1 MIWTF
6 LLGIIAGWVAPSVE
20 ERMRPMLNQYLPGD
34 RVSDTELRAVAICV
48 CLLVAAVVAM
58 LTGSS
63 HVLPLTLGAVLG
75 AIGPRLYDKFREMRA
90 PDYDS

>member
-6 LLGIIAGWVAPSVE
+6 ILGVIAGWVAPSVE
-20 ERMRPMLNQYLPGD
+20 DRLRPTLDSQLPGGPLSP
-34 RVSDTELRAVAICV
+34 VEMRAVSLSFS
-48 CLLVAAVVAM
+48 LLLAALVGM
-58 LTGSS
+58 FTGSS

-75 AIGPRLYDKFREMRA
+75 VLGPRLYDKFRQMRA

>member
-6 LLGIIAGWVAPSVE
+6 LLGVIAGWAAPSVE
-20 ERMRPMLNQYLPGD
+20 ARLRPTLDQYLPGD
-34 RVSDTELRAVAICV
+34 RVSDTELRGVAICV
-48 CLLVAAVVAM
+48 CLLAAAIVAM

-63 HVLPLTLGAVLG
+63 HVLPLTLGGVLG